1 MSAIDLG
8 GFTQPLQGAFD
19 VIMVFY
25 MDATKHFQAQP
36 SNLHRW
42 KCSGEFIFKLCNFLG
57 LKSSNIHLIGHSLG
71 AHIEGFAGDALKRKG
86 RLIWRI
92 TELDPAGP
100 LFTGI
105 FDFAKPLGDIEFCI
119 NGGFAQPD
127 CSLWNLP
134 KNIWQYGWVGG
145 FTNTYACKNM
155 FAYVL
160 MLEDTE
166 DFSEN
171 CQLVGNQCTNYIA
184 YRKGKCNENYKS
196 QSIFYSLSLFTKKTQ
211 LNWILMKKVL
221 ISYFGYKL
229 TFFFFFRLSYCRWKC
244 SGEFIFKL
252 CNFLGLSSSNIHLIG
267 HSLGAHIEGFA
278 GDALKRKGRLI
289 WRITELDPAGPLFT
303 GIFDFAKPL
312 GDIEFCINGGF
323 AQPDCSLWNL
333 PKNIWQYGWVGGFTN
348 TYACKNMF
356 AYVLMLEDTED
367 FSENCQLVGNQCTN
381 YIAYRKG
388 KCADCGN
395 DGKACAVISLFGEND
410 RNSGQGYL
418 KPQSG
423 LQPKKV
429 YLNTLSKPPYC
440 AHKYAIEIELAEGS
454 EQPGGKFE
462 STLEGKYFDS
472 ARVFVINKDF
482 LFEKGDRKF
491 SCLVQHD
498 KNLIRVS
505 VIRAT
510 IRLYHDIWDL
520 AVRSIKN
527 HHKSSEY

>member
-1 MSAIDLG
+1 MDR
-8 GFTQPLQGAFD
+8 FD
-19 VIMVFY
+19 ADYVETVHTDIG
-25 MDATKHFQAQP
+25 D
-36 SNLHRW
+36 
-42 KCSGEFIFKLCNFLG
+42 FIQN
-57 LKSSNIHLIGHSLG
+57 
-71 AHIEGFAGDALKRKG
+71 
-86 RLIWRI
+86 
-92 TELDPAGP
+92 
-100 LFTGI
+100 
-105 FDFAKPLGDIEFCI
+105 
-119 NGGFAQPD
+119 
-127 CSLWNLP
+127 
-134 KNIWQYGWVGG
+134 
-145 FTNTYACKNM
+145 
-155 FAYVL
+155 
-160 MLEDTE
+160 
-166 DFSEN
+166 
-171 CQLVGNQCTNYIA
+171 
-184 YRKGKCNENYKS
+184 
-196 QSIFYSLSLFTKKTQ
+196 
-211 LNWILMKKVL
+211 
-221 ISYFGYKL
+221 GYK
-229 TFFFFFRLSYCRWKC
+229 
-244 SGEFIFKL
+244 
-252 CNFLGLSSSNIHLIG
+252 
-267 HSLGAHIEGFA
+267 
-278 GDALKRKGRLI
+278 
-289 WRITELDPAGPLFT
+289 
-303 GIFDFAKPL
+303 FAKPL